1 MSWFRVLGW
10 GFVLALLVTPAIA
23 MRFSDEVQ
31 WTAFDFIVA
40 AVLLGGTGLLIEL
53 GARLSTNI
61 AYRVGMTIAVLN
73 CLLIVWLNLAVGI
86 IGNEENPANAMY
98 LSVLGLVAVG
108 SIVVRA
114 KANAMSWLMIATAIT
129 QLCISL
135 AAVLLEIPADLQP
148 AFFLN
153 SAFAILWL
161 IAAGLFKVASG
172 RYDEDKPATQKQP

>member
-10 GFVLALLVTPAIA
+10 GFVLALLITPAIA

-31 WTAFDFIVA
+31 WTAFDFVVA

-53 GARLSTNI
+53 GVRMSTHL
-61 AYRVGMTIAVLN
+61 AYRVGMTIAIIN
-73 CLLIVWLNLAVGI
+73 CLLIIWLNLAVGI
-86 IGNEENPANAMY
+86 IGNEENPANSMY
-98 LSVLGLVAVG
+98 LSVIGLVAVG
-108 SIVVRA
+108 SVFLRG
-114 KANAMSWLMIATAIT
+114 KANAMSWLMIATAIV
-129 QLCISL
+129 QLSISI

-161 IAAGLFKVASG
+161 IAAGLFKAASE
-172 RYDEDKPATQKQP
+172 RYDGEKPTTQRHS